1 MMLKKTS
8 KKKNS
13 GKRKRAF
20 LFLFLLPFWLF
31 TAPVNPYYLKET
43 QLLSIED
50 TQNPQKSAVFPL
62 EEGEEF
68 IIQYTHSVDLLPV
81 REIFFCW
88 DGDIYLRETIFS
100 NFGAG
105 MGLLEERG
113 IYLEEEGMLKISAI
127 NEKVDPFVLR
137 IGYIADHTLFY
148 RGREH
153 SLVNLFGDQSR
164 LALEIK

>member
-1 MMLKKTS
+1 MLRKISIKKY
-8 KKKNS
+8 S

-31 TAPVNPYYLKET
+31 TVPVNPYFLNGS
-43 QLLSIED
+43 QLLSVED
-50 TQNPQKSAVFPL
+50 TQNFHKRAVFPL

-88 DGDIYLRETIFS
+88 EGSIYLRETIFS

-105 MGLLEERG
+105 MGLLDGRG
-113 IYLEEEGMLKISAI
+113 VYLEEDGMLKISAI

-137 IGYIADHTLFY
+137 VGHTADHTLYY
-148 RGREH
+148 RGRQH